1 MATKLERVVLAD
13 GRTVD
18 MGRNEWHRDPYIRGA
33 EAAFWTWREFMR
45 GQRSQPAYKLPSYL
59 LHARN
64 DNEVVSLLAGFDDNI
79 GNNGLI
85 EASR

>member
-18 MGRNEWHRDPYIRGA
+18 MGRNEWHRGPIHPRCGGCFLDVARVHAGPL
-33 EAAFWTWREFMR
+33 AAC
-45 GQRSQPAYKLPSYL
+45 QKLPSYL